1 MRGKMKKLFLILAL
15 FLTTS
20 AFAQNVDDFIQ
31 LLKSDVQS
39 NKIAI
44 ITEVMNFT
52 NQQSE
57 KFWPIYNEFSNELSK
72 LSDKRVANIKDF
84 AANYDSLTADKA
96 NELIENSFEYQKD
109 RLDLNEDYYGTFAE
123 ALGPIVAAKF
133 MQLEHQIQLII
144 DLSIN
149 SNLPLAKKPDEQ

>member
-1 MRGKMKKLFLILAL
+1 MRKLILILAL
-15 FLTTS
+15 ILTTS
-20 AFAQNVDDFIQ
+20 VFAQNVDDFIQ

-39 NKIAI
+39 DKIAI
-44 ITEVMNFT
+44 ITETMNFT
-52 NQQSE
+52 EEQSE
-57 KFWPIYNEFSNELSK
+57 IFWPIYTDFSTALSK
-72 LSDKRVANIKDF
+72 LADKRIANIKSF

-109 RLDLNEDYYGTFAE
+109 RLNLNEEYYGTFAE
-123 ALGPIVAAKF
+123 ALGPIVAAKY

-149 SNLPLAKKPDEQ
+149 SNLPLAKKPGE